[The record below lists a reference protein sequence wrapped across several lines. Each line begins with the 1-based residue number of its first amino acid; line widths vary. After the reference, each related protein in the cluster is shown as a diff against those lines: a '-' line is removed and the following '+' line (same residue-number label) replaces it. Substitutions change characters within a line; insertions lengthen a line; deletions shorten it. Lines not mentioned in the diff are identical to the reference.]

1 MGWCDAAPIK
11 LCRQRIHLDHSL
23 ADGHS
28 IERTPVVRQFWFEHF
43 REPRFWPTSGLPT
56 MKTAGRENQKR
67 YTSVVASRAHG
78 TEGENN
84 PAQRSGLD
92 GKKNSGHRR
101 SVFSLTSFMELIR
114 TWPSD
119 FVVKYPTSLAF

>member
-43 REPRFWPTSGLPT
+43 REPRSGQLPVCRPTESGLV
-56 MKTAGRENQKR
+56 AGTDFWMAEDP
-67 YTSVVASRAHG
+67 VSR
-78 TEGENN
+78 
-84 PAQRSGLD
+84 
-92 GKKNSGHRR
+92 
-101 SVFSLTSFMELIR
+101 
-114 TWPSD
+114 
-119 FVVKYPTSLAF
+119 